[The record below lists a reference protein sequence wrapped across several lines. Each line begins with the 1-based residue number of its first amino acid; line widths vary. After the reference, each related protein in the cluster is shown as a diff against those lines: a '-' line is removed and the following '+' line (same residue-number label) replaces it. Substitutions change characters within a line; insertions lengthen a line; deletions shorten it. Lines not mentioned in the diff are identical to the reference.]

1 MLDERMWRAPFGAT
15 RDCQLWLLDRSSAC
29 REFPLLFSGSPAD
42 PPLLSVLELLKHNC
56 RFFWAFFR
64 RQPPIH
70 LFLLMHHCEAS
81 RLSSWYGLGIFRSR
95 KGTVEFN
102 RKPKLSK
109 RTWRSCIRSLHRI
122 AHSLCRL
129 GHWSRRFSGRS
140 AHRRGRLTADQ
151 PFVLRSTRKQ
161 ALCSPRG
168 VRQVSLSFGESLW
181 TATTMRFTLP

>member
-1 MLDERMWRAPFGAT
+1 MWRAPFGAT

-42 PPLLSVLELLKHNC
+42 PPLLSVLELPKHNC

-70 LFLLMHHCEAS
+70 LFLLMHHCKAS

-102 RKPKLSK
+102 RKPNSP
-109 RTWRSCIRSLHRI
+109 REPGGRVFEVFTESPT
-122 AHSLCRL
+122 LCAAWDTGL
-129 GHWSRRFSGRS
+129 NASPD
-140 AHRRGRLTADQ
+140 GRLTDEADRR
-151 PFVLRSTRKQ
+151 PISRTRVLSQRKHKI
-161 ALCSPRG
+161 AIGIC
-168 VRQVSLSFGESLW
+168 VS
-181 TATTMRFTLP
+181 RVC